1 MVKNLRI
8 VGYSTDYIINK
19 AVVDVEVYT
28 ENEGILETTFIGKVV
43 VGGDTVD
50 IGSNEA
56 LFETVKAKLITNNKL

>member
-8 VGYSTDYIINK
+8 VGYSADYILNK

-43 VGGDTVD
+43 VDGDIVD
-50 IGSNEA
+50 IGNNEV
-56 LFETVKAKLITNNKL
+56 LFETVRVKLITNDKL

>member
-8 VGYSTDYIINK
+8 VGYSADYILNK

-43 VGGDTVD
+43 VDGGTVD
-50 IGSNEA
+50 IGNSEA
-56 LFETVKAKLITNNKL
+56 LFETVRVKLITNNKL

>member
-8 VGYSTDYIINK
+8 VGYSADYILNK

-43 VGGDTVD
+43 VDGDTVD
-50 IGSNEA
+50 IGNNEV
-56 LFETVKAKLITNNKL
+56 LFETVRVKLITNNKL